1 MSFARK
7 IVKIQKIGYI
17 YFYHISRKPITACK
31 LGQLIEP
38 KYLNKTWWNRLS
50 FTTDVLYSELL
61 SILSHL
67 FWRWQ
72 VHSSSPSFLLQHFPR
87 ISFSFPLGWCCL
99 TTHRL
104 WHCSCIFLMFLWFYL
119 LEFRALSSITGS
131 SFSSK
136 FEFRTSKLWSETRLG
151 AKNMLS
157 INYPLIVSPL

>member
-1 MSFARK
+1 MGMSFARK

-104 WHCSCIFLMFLWFYL
+104 WHCSCIFLMFFLVLLTRVPCIVFYHRL
-119 LEFRALSSITGS
+119 LFQLQVWVSHKQTLIWDQA
-131 SFSSK
+131 
-136 FEFRTSKLWSETRLG
+136 WS
-151 AKNMLS
+151 
-157 INYPLIVSPL
+157 